1 MRILNLSAYHEPEK
15 AASLYLFENI
25 NEAYVKAGHEVV
37 LYVPTPTRGV
47 SNDVYGEYKKMKYE
61 EKHNGRLKIYR
72 FSMFREG
79 KSPLFR
85 AIRYI
90 LCNFIHLF
98 KGVFAGKFDVIVVA
112 STPPTQ
118 GALSAILKKIKKLPV
133 VYYLQD
139 VFPDSLVNARLTKK
153 NSLIW
158 KIGRFIEDFTYRNM
172 DKIIVI
178 SEDMKKNLIEKG
190 VSGDKISV
198 IYNWV
203 DENAIIPVSKEQ
215 NILFDDLKLS
225 RDLFYIVYAG
235 NLGYAQ
241 NIEVILK
248 TASKMLNFIDIRFLI
263 FGSGAQE
270 IYYKTMAQNMGLSNV
285 VFYPLQPYTLVS
297 QVYSLGDASIV
308 SCKEG
313 IGRGAMPS
321 KTWSIMSAGT
331 AVLANFDENTDLHKI
346 VESNNL
352 GIFTK
357 AGDYEEL
364 KEAILKLYNN
374 RELCLEMGRN
384 GRSFILDNL
393 TRKIGTGKYLDVI
406 NSIVR

>member
-1 MRILNLSAYHEPEK
+1 MRILNLSAYYEPEK

-37 LYVPTPTRGV
+37 LYAPMPTRGV
-47 SNDVYGEYKKMKYE
+47 SNDVYDEYKKKKYE
-61 EKHNGRLKIYR
+61 KKYNCKLIIHR

-79 KSPLFR
+79 KNPVIR
-85 AIRYI
+85 AMRYI
-90 LCNFIHLF
+90 FCNLIHLF
-98 KGVFAGKFDVIVVA
+98 KGIFAGKFDVIVVA

-118 GALSAILKKIKKLPV
+118 GALAAILKKIKNISA

-139 VFPDSLVNARLTKK
+139 IFPDSLVNARLTKK
-153 NSLIW
+153 YSLIW
-158 KIGRFIEDFTYRNM
+158 KIGRIIEDFTYRNM

-190 VSGDKISV
+190 VSEDKISI

-203 DENAIIPVSKEQ
+203 DEDAIIPISKEQ
-215 NILFDDLKLS
+215 NIIFDDLKLS

-235 NLGYAQ
+235 NLGHAQ

-248 TASKMLNFIDIRFLI
+248 TASKMLNFIDIKFLI

-285 VFYPLQPYTLVS
+285 IFYPLQPYTLVS
-297 QVYSLGDASIV
+297 QVYSLGEASIV
-308 SCKEG
+308 SCKED

-331 AVLANFDENTDLHKI
+331 AVLANFDENTDLHNI

-374 RELCLEMGRN
+374 RELCLEMGKN
-384 GRSFILDNL
+384 GRNFILNNL
-393 TRKIGTGKYLDVI
+393 TRKIGTSKYLDVI
-406 NSIVR
+406 NSIVG